1 MMKLKRPVAAL
12 LAAVLLLGLLTGCHR
27 ENGVSF
33 RVAMGSVPATL
44 DPALAATD
52 EEKTVV
58 SHLFENLMKLQSD
71 GNGGTTAV
79 NGVARSYQCDT
90 TAEGQETYTFKL
102 RSSAAWSDGTKV
114 TAQDFVYAWKR
125 LVDPAT
131 GSKNAR
137 ILDMVAGYSAART
150 GEDAL
155 QVSAPDDET
164 FVVVLSGRCPY
175 FIDSVCTAAATLPV
189 QSAAAAQEN
198 WSMSPDTLVT
208 NGPYTVASW
217 ENDTMLLQQTDGYHD
232 ARRLGPES
240 ISFRFTADA
249 KTANSLFE
257 KGDADF
263 VLGLTD
269 EAVAKKMDSWMP
281 DYYPETS
288 VVLLNQLSDLTSNE
302 NVRRAMGLVIDRNAI
317 AELLGSRTHLAAEGL
332 VTWGIRSTTGGQFR
346 DFGSAVDNDSEN
358 YEKNCQTAQELM
370 EEAGYTATKLK
381 SLTPVIMLYESD
393 GTADSLALLLQ
404 KTWKEKLGLSVTLK
418 GVSSEEITQAL
429 ERGEYTLAAL
439 RVTSDRN
446 DATGFLNR
454 WRMGEEDNYA
464 NFTSSAYD
472 MLLRVAAVSASQ
484 EARDAYLEDAERLLI
499 EKGNVIPMYC
509 STRSWSLSESL
520 PECLATAWAGTSSP
534 VCIRRVSKSIMRS
547 SGTKALCRF

>member
-12 LAAVLLLGLLTGCHR
+12 LAAVLLLGLLSGCHR
-27 ENGVSF
+27 EDGVSF

-71 GNGGTTAV
+71 GSGGTTAV

-125 LVDPAT
+125 LVDPLT

-164 FVVVLSGRCPY
+164 FVVALSGRCPY
-175 FIDSVCTAAATLPV
+175 FIDSVCTAAATMPV

-269 EAVAKKMDSWMP
+269 EAVAKKIDSWMP

-370 EEAGYTATKLK
+370 KEAGYTAAKLK

-509 STRSWSLSESL
+509 STRSWSLSESFTGVFGDGL
-520 PECLATAWAGTSSP
+520 GRYFFTGVHKA
-534 VCIRRVSKSIMRS
+534 SK
-547 SGTKALCRF
+547 

>member
-217 ENDTMLLQQTDGYHD
+217 ENDTMLLQQTDGYYD

-404 KTWKEKLGLSVTLK
+404 KTWKEKLGLSVTLQ

-509 STRSWSLSESL
+509 STRSWSLSESFTGVFGDGL
-520 PECLATAWAGTSSP
+520 GRYFFTGVHKA
-534 VCIRRVSKSIMRS
+534 SK
-547 SGTKALCRF
+547 

>member
-58 SHLFENLMKLQSD
+58 SHLFENLMKLQAD

-217 ENDTMLLQQTDGYHD
+217 ENDTMLLQQTDGYYD

-509 STRSWSLSESL
+509 STRSWSLSESFTGVFGDGL
-520 PECLATAWAGTSSP
+520 GRYFFTGVHKA
-534 VCIRRVSKSIMRS
+534 SK
-547 SGTKALCRF
+547 

>member
-12 LAAVLLLGLLTGCHR
+12 LAAVLLLGLLSGCHR

-71 GNGGTTAV
+71 GSGGTTAV

-125 LVDPAT
+125 LVDPLT

-164 FVVVLSGRCPY
+164 FVVALSGRCPY
-175 FIDSVCTAAATLPV
+175 FIDSVCTAAATMPV
-189 QSAAAAQEN
+189 QSAAAAREN

-232 ARRLGPES
+232 AHRLGPMS

-269 EAVAKKMDSWMP
+269 EAVAKKIDSWMP

-370 EEAGYTATKLK
+370 KEAGYTATKLK

-439 RVTSDRN
+439 CVTSDRN

-509 STRSWSLSESL
+509 STRSWSLSESFTGVFGDGL
-520 PECLATAWAGTSSP
+520 GRYFFTGVHKA
-534 VCIRRVSKSIMRS
+534 SK
-547 SGTKALCRF
+547 

>member
-12 LAAVLLLGLLTGCHR
+12 LAAVLLLGLLSGCHR

-71 GNGGTTAV
+71 GSGGTTAV

-125 LVDPAT
+125 LVDPLT

-164 FVVVLSGRCPY
+164 FVVALSGRCPY
-175 FIDSVCTAAATLPV
+175 FIDSVCTAAATMPV

-208 NGPYTVASW
+208 DGPYTVASW

-269 EAVAKKMDSWMP
+269 EAVAKKIDSWMP

-370 EEAGYTATKLK
+370 KEAGYTATKLK

-509 STRSWSLSESL
+509 STRSWSLSESFTGVFGDGL
-520 PECLATAWAGTSSP
+520 GRYFFTGVHKA
-534 VCIRRVSKSIMRS
+534 SK
-547 SGTKALCRF
+547 

>member
-164 FVVVLSGRCPY
+164 FVVALSGRCPY

-217 ENDTMLLQQTDGYHD
+217 ENDTMLLQQTDGYYD

-370 EEAGYTATKLK
+370 KEAGYTATKLK

-509 STRSWSLSESL
+509 STRSWSLSESFTGVFGDGL
-520 PECLATAWAGTSSP
+520 GRYFFTGVHNA
-534 VCIRRVSKSIMRS
+534 SK
-547 SGTKALCRF
+547 

>member
-12 LAAVLLLGLLTGCHR
+12 LATVLLLGLLTGCHR

-175 FIDSVCTAAATLPV
+175 FIDSVCAAAATMPV

-358 YEKNCQTAQELM
+358 YEKNCQTAQKLM

-509 STRSWSLSESL
+509 STRSWSLSESFTGVFGDGL
-520 PECLATAWAGTSSP
+520 GRYFFTGVHKA
-534 VCIRRVSKSIMRS
+534 SK
-547 SGTKALCRF
+547 

>member
-12 LAAVLLLGLLTGCHR
+12 LAAVLLLGLLSGCHR

-164 FVVVLSGRCPY
+164 FVAVLSGRCPY

-232 ARRLGPES
+232 TRRLGPES

-370 EEAGYTATKLK
+370 KEAGYTATKLK

-509 STRSWSLSESL
+509 STRSWSLSESFTGVFGDGL
-520 PECLATAWAGTSSP
+520 GRYFFTGVHKA
-534 VCIRRVSKSIMRS
+534 SK
-547 SGTKALCRF
+547 

>member
-217 ENDTMLLQQTDGYHD
+217 ENDTMLLQQTDGYYD

-317 AELLGSRTHLAAEGL
+317 AEMLGSRTHLAAEGL

-509 STRSWSLSESL
+509 STRSWSLSESFTGVFGDGL
-520 PECLATAWAGTSSP
+520 GRYFFTGVHKA
-534 VCIRRVSKSIMRS
+534 SK
-547 SGTKALCRF
+547 

>member
-12 LAAVLLLGLLTGCHR
+12 LAAVLLLGLLSGCHR

-102 RSSAAWSDGTKV
+102 RSSAVWSDGTKV

-125 LVDPAT
+125 LADPAT

-164 FVVVLSGRCPY
+164 FVVALSGRCPY
-175 FIDSVCTAAATLPV
+175 FIDSVCTAAATMPV

-249 KTANSLFE
+249 KTANSLYE

-269 EAVAKKMDSWMP
+269 EAVAKKIDSWMP

-370 EEAGYTATKLK
+370 KEAGYTATKLT
-381 SLTPVIMLYESD
+381 SLAPVIMLYESD
-393 GTADSLALLLQ
+393 GTTDSLALLLQ

-472 MLLRVAAVSASQ
+472 MLLRVAAVSTSQ

-509 STRSWSLSESL
+509 STRSWSLSDSFTGVFGDGL
-520 PECLATAWAGTSSP
+520 GRYFFTGVHKA
-534 VCIRRVSKSIMRS
+534 SK
-547 SGTKALCRF
+547 

>member
-137 ILDMVAGYSAART
+137 ILDMVAGYSAAWT

-217 ENDTMLLQQTDGYHD
+217 ENDTMLLQQTDGYYD

-370 EEAGYTATKLK
+370 KEAGYTATKLK

-464 NFTSSAYD
+464 NFTSSVYD

-509 STRSWSLSESL
+509 STRSWSLSESFTGVFGDGL
-520 PECLATAWAGTSSP
+520 GRYFFTGVHKA
-534 VCIRRVSKSIMRS
+534 SK
-547 SGTKALCRF
+547 

>member
-217 ENDTMLLQQTDGYHD
+217 ENDTMLLQQTDGYYD

-302 NVRRAMGLVIDRNAI
+302 NVRRAMGLFIDRNAI

-418 GVSSEEITQAL
+418 GVSSEENTQAL

-509 STRSWSLSESL
+509 STRSWSLSESFTGVFGDGL
-520 PECLATAWAGTSSP
+520 GRYFFTGVHKA
-534 VCIRRVSKSIMRS
+534 SK
-547 SGTKALCRF
+547 

>member
-12 LAAVLLLGLLTGCHR
+12 LAAVLLLGLLSGCHR

-71 GNGGTTAV
+71 GSGGTTAV

-164 FVVVLSGRCPY
+164 FVVALSGRCPY
-175 FIDSVCTAAATLPV
+175 FIDSVCTAAATMPV

-269 EAVAKKMDSWMP
+269 EAVAKKIDSWMP

-302 NVRRAMGLVIDRNAI
+302 NVCRAMGLVIDRNAI

-370 EEAGYTATKLK
+370 KEAGYTATKLK

-509 STRSWSLSESL
+509 STRSWSLSESFTGVFGDGL
-520 PECLATAWAGTSSP
+520 GRYFFTGVHKA
-534 VCIRRVSKSIMRS
+534 SK
-547 SGTKALCRF
+547 

>member
-175 FIDSVCTAAATLPV
+175 FIDSVCTAAATMPV
-189 QSAAAAQEN
+189 QSAAAGQEN

-217 ENDTMLLQQTDGYHD
+217 ENDTMLLQQTDGYYD

-509 STRSWSLSESL
+509 STRSWSLSESFTGVFGDGL
-520 PECLATAWAGTSSP
+520 GRYFFTGVHKA
-534 VCIRRVSKSIMRS
+534 SK
-547 SGTKALCRF
+547 

>member
-1 MMKLKRPVAAL
+1 MTKLKRPVAAL

-79 NGVARSYQCDT
+79 SGVARSYQCDT

-125 LVDPAT
+125 LADPAT

-164 FVVVLSGRCPY
+164 FVVALSGRCPY
-175 FIDSVCTAAATLPV
+175 FIDSVCTAAATMPV
-189 QSAAAAQEN
+189 QSAAAAREN

-240 ISFRFTADA
+240 ISFRFTADV
-249 KTANSLFE
+249 KTANSLYE

-269 EAVAKKMDSWMP
+269 EAVAKKIDSWMP

-370 EEAGYTATKLK
+370 KEAGYTATKLT
-381 SLTPVIMLYESD
+381 SLAPVIMLYESD
-393 GTADSLALLLQ
+393 GTTDSLALLLQ

-472 MLLRVAAVSASQ
+472 MLLRVAAVSTSQ

-509 STRSWSLSESL
+509 STRSWSLSDSFTGVFGDGL
-520 PECLATAWAGTSSP
+520 GRYFFTGVHKA
-534 VCIRRVSKSIMRS
+534 SK
-547 SGTKALCRF
+547 

>member
-71 GNGGTTAV
+71 GSGGTTAV

-217 ENDTMLLQQTDGYHD
+217 ENDTMLLQQTDGYYD

-509 STRSWSLSESL
+509 STRSWSVSESFTGVFGDGL
-520 PECLATAWAGTSSP
+520 GRYFFTGVHKA
-534 VCIRRVSKSIMRS
+534 SK
-547 SGTKALCRF
+547 

>member
-58 SHLFENLMKLQSD
+58 SYLFENLMKLQSD
-71 GNGGTTAV
+71 GTGGTTAV

-102 RSSAAWSDGTKV
+102 RSGAAWSDGTKV

-175 FIDSVCTAAATLPV
+175 FIDCVCTAAATLPV
-189 QSAAAAQEN
+189 QNAAAAQEN
-198 WSMSPDTLVT
+198 WSMSLDTLVT

-217 ENDTMLLQQTDGYHD
+217 ENDTMLLQQTDGYYD

-370 EEAGYTATKLK
+370 KEAGYTATKLK

-509 STRSWSLSESL
+509 STRSWSLSESFTGVFGDGL
-520 PECLATAWAGTSSP
+520 GRYFFTGVHKA
-534 VCIRRVSKSIMRS
+534 SK
-547 SGTKALCRF
+547 